1 MREPAL
7 ILFRIGAGVQKG
19 MVVLCNLNYCTTFFA
34 GTQDVVTD
42 FFPISSKSCLALL
55 FPARQISGLPCD
67 VKSFPALFG
76 VIAPSPAT
84 WTALSLALLLPAGIL
99 LCLQVLCVS
108 AASACFY
115 RSQALRRRAY
125 FAIAPSVYKR
135 DRQ

>member
-7 ILFRIGAGVQKG
+7 TLFRIGAGVQKG

-42 FFPISSKSCLALL
+42 FFPVSSKSCLALL

-67 VKSFPALFG
+67 VKSFPAPFG

-108 AASACFY
+108 VVFC
-115 RSQALRRRAY
+115 LLL
-125 FAIAPSVYKR
+125 
-135 DRQ
+135 